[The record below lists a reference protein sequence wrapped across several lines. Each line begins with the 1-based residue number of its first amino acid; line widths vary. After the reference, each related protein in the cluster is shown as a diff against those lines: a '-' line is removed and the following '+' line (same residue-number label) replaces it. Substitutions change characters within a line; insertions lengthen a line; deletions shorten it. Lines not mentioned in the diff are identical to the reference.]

1 MKTHSVK
8 SFLKSNKWILIV
20 MCLLFAE
27 RIAVMLSLGVDYNL
41 GSDDMGYFNSGIVF
55 ADTGTVSI
63 YTPYPSAMVM
73 PGMAVLLGFLSA
85 IFGEGLAYWLAI
97 KLLWCLFGVCTAF
110 IVYKAVRLFAPE
122 YCALIVSLAFFA
134 PNLAWMDNL
143 VLTETPYFL
152 FFTGAVF
159 CTLKM
164 GSCDERRYF
173 VLYAVFYLLALLFRA
188 IAVSLPLFT
197 FVYLLIMKRPRRLLL
212 RRAACTAAALL
223 LFVVPWT
230 VRNYHYFDTFV
241 PLTYGAG
248 NGVLQGTYQGRGYP
262 ADEEL
267 DYETNVEQVFR
278 ERYASYLDEE
288 GNAKDPA
295 QQQYLILEKDSVKAE
310 YRRQVWADTHPFLM
324 LLSYLV
330 IKPLAMPIKVF
341 YWAEV
346 LGVSIQPLL
355 ALRFVDLLFCCLTFV
370 LAFVYKKH
378 RAEIGC
384 LAAIYWVNIYLISFS
399 LSCDRYAET
408 LMSLR
413 YIIVG
418 IGISI
423 LAGAIKQR
431 REKRKNQLA

>member
-1 MKTHSVK
+1 M
-8 SFLKSNKWILIV
+8 
-20 MCLLFAE
+20 
-27 RIAVMLSLGVDYNL
+27 
-41 GSDDMGYFNSGIVF
+41 
-55 ADTGTVSI
+55 
-63 YTPYPSAMVM
+63 
-73 PGMAVLLGFLSA
+73 
-85 IFGEGLAYWLAI
+85 
-97 KLLWCLFGVCTAF
+97 
-110 IVYKAVRLFAPE
+110 
-122 YCALIVSLAFFA
+122 
-134 PNLAWMDNL
+134 
-143 VLTETPYFL
+143 
-152 FFTGAVF
+152 
-159 CTLKM
+159 
-164 GSCDERRYF
+164 
-173 VLYAVFYLLALLFRA
+173 VFYLLALLFRA

-197 FVYLLIMKRPRRLLL
+197 FVYLLIMKRPRGLLL

-223 LFVVPWT
+223 LFIVPWT

-288 GNAKDPA
+288 GNAKDPV

-310 YRRQVWADTHPFLM
+310 YRQRVWADTHPFLL

-431 REKRKNQLA
+431 RERRKNQLA